1 MSFFD
6 TEEAHAVMLAYAAYG
21 GPVNQGYSG
30 PGSSGKS
37 RLKAPA
43 QFGVKKRYPYPSGQR
58 RYGAKAIIENAESG
72 VLGILVVSLRAGFL
86 NARFKKARAS
96 MKFTLSY
103 MKP

>member
-1 MSFFD
+1 MW
-6 TEEAHAVMLAYAAYG
+6 E
-21 GPVNQGYSG
+21 Q
-30 PGSSGKS
+30 
-37 RLKAPA
+37 APA
-43 QFGVKKRYPYPSGQR
+43 WIIGKEQAQSICPVRCKKRYPYPSGQR